1 MMESA
6 PPASETLYSG
16 DVPMLLKHHDREDRH
31 GTLTVEMSYGVTQPR
46 NQRVLHVQL
55 TDEVR
60 VLRPRVLAPANMVG
74 PAPPCCPPAQS
85 AASASQLDTPGPR
98 KALEPAAA

>member
-16 DVPMLLKHHDREDRH
+16 DVPMVLKHPDREDRH
-31 GTLTVEMSYGVTQPR
+31 GTLTVEMSYGITQPR

-55 TDEVR
+55 TDEVGGAT
-60 VLRPRVLAPANMVG
+60 PRAAPAL
-74 PAPPCCPPAQS
+74 A
-85 AASASQLDTPGPR
+85 
-98 KALEPAAA
+98 